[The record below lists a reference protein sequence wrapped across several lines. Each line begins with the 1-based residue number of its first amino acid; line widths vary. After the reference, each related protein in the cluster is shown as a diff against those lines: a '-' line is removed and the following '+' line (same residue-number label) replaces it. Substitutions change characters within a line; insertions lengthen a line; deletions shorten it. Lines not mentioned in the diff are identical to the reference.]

1 MKGHEVGQEGTSY
14 INERT
19 ECVNTYN
26 KSDKETI
33 KLYKKLETAQ
43 KNKETLISY
52 EMNKE
57 IKIVD
62 DSRRYRETCVVM

>member
-33 KLYKKLETAQ
+33 KLYKQLETAQ
-43 KNKETLISY
+43 KNKETLI
-52 EMNKE
+52 
-57 IKIVD
+57 
-62 DSRRYRETCVVM
+62 

>member
-1 MKGHEVGQEGTSY
+1 MGQEGTSY

-19 ECVNTYN
+19 ECVDTYN

-33 KLYKKLETAQ
+33 KLNKQLETAQ

>member
-1 MKGHEVGQEGTSY
+1 MGQEGTSY

-19 ECVNTYN
+19 ECVDTYN

-33 KLYKKLETAQ
+33 KLNKQPETAQ

-52 EMNKE
+52 EINKE

>member
-19 ECVNTYN
+19 ECVDTYN

-33 KLYKKLETAQ
+33 KLNKQLETAQ
-43 KNKETLISY
+43 KNKQRDIDIL
-52 EMNKE
+52 
-57 IKIVD
+57 
-62 DSRRYRETCVVM
+62 